1 MVQGTP
7 GISPTDQPRRGA
19 LRVFK
24 REASNSKARSLLR
37 FKAARMPPLLSL
49 GATRILEGHAPKKE
63 LFHYRV
69 IILVVLFTVIVGAQ
83 YNIMGVIFQ
92 KKSTLNCVGCHPLF
106 FALNN

>member
-1 MVQGTP
+1 
-7 GISPTDQPRRGA
+7 
-19 LRVFK
+19 
-24 REASNSKARSLLR
+24 
-37 FKAARMPPLLSL
+37 MPPLLSL

-92 KKSTLNCVGCHPLF
+92 KK
-106 FALNN
+106 AL